1 MKDKCKLTALSP
13 LIQDLPIQAF
23 KHALVLLHLQ
33 LKNTVSATCMDE
45 V

>member
-1 MKDKCKLTALSP
+1 MREKYKLVALSP
-13 LIQDLPIQAF
+13 LIQNLPIQAF